1 MAGEGMAVAMRGRQ
15 GDRASGGRARGAVAL
30 ALALAAVSS
39 ALGSDTGLSGAEGHP
54 RSRLPLAV
62 WAAPLGDARLDAAVR
77 RAVEDW
83 NALFVEA
90 LGREAFAWTPRREA
104 AQVTV
109 AVEAAVSANLMG
121 ETYVRTGDGGVI
133 ELPVR
138 IVVYEPR
145 ARGQTSRE
153 TLLYGI
159 VAHELGHALGLPH
172 TRDPR
177 SLMCCV
183 PGSVDFQD
191 PVARDAYVEARRRPE
206 VASVRGQLIE
216 QYQRFW
222 RSGS

>member
-1 MAGEGMAVAMRGRQ
+1 
-15 GDRASGGRARGAVAL
+15 
-30 ALALAAVSS
+30 
-39 ALGSDTGLSGAEGHP
+39 
-54 RSRLPLAV
+54 V